1 MQAGALYR
9 LMPEAEKARL
19 IENIAAALSRVSRED
34 IVERA
39 IGNFR
44 RADSGYGERL
54 QKAVHALRTDKGK

>member
-1 MQAGALYR
+1 MS
-9 LMPEAEKARL
+9 EAEKGRL
-19 IENIAAALSRVSRED
+19 IENLVGVLSRVSRED

-44 RADSGYGERL
+44 RADPGYGDRL